1 MKKLNRKGFTL
12 IELLAVIVVLA
23 IIIVV
28 TIPSVIDSMNSA
40 KSSQLNNAVGTVT
53 EWFTKQYELDTLGTG
68 VGVGPTGVG
77 VGPSKEYT
85 NFLKSKDTEHT
96 DSTQKVA
103 VPLPKAKE
111 SAFELNTD
119 VLKAAG
125 ITNPAGLTGKIYVND
140 TKICVV
146 LTADSTSQ
154 FYNASDTTKNTA
166 NGSGCSTTTG

>member
-40 KSSQLNNAVGTVT
+40 KSKQLENAVGTVT
-53 EWFTKQYELDTLGTG
+53 EWFTKQYELDTLGAG
-68 VGVGPTGVG
+68 VSDGA
-77 VGPSKEYT
+77 SKEYT
-85 NFLKSKDTEHT
+85 TFKNTFT
-96 DSTQKVA
+96 DKA
-103 VPLPKAKE
+103 LPITAPTADNITGADGE
-111 SAFELNTD
+111 T

-125 ITNPAGLTGKIYVND
+125 ITNPKGLTGVVYVND
-140 TKICVV
+140 KKICVK

-154 FYNASDTTKNTA
+154 FYNASDTTKNIA
-166 NGSGCSTTTG
+166 NGSGCPTTTG

>member
-40 KSSQLNNAVGTVT
+40 KSKQLENAVGTVT
-53 EWFTKQYELDTLGTG
+53 EWFTKQYELDTLGAG
-68 VGVGPTGVG
+68 VSDGA
-77 VGPSKEYT
+77 SKEYT
-85 NFLKSKDTEHT
+85 TFKNTFT
-96 DSTQKVA
+96 DKA
-103 VPLPKAKE
+103 LPITAPTADNITGADGE
-111 SAFELNTD
+111 T

-125 ITNPAGLTGKIYVND
+125 ITNPKGLTGVVYVND
-140 TKICVV
+140 KKICVK

-154 FYNASDTTKNTA
+154 FYNASDTTK
-166 NGSGCSTTTG
+166 